1 MELKDRLR
9 ELRKARGITQETAAE
24 ALGVSSQ
31 TISKWERGL
40 RAPDISLLPR
50 IALLYNCTIDHLF
63 GMDTIAA
70 SRTPMQ
76 EETLRSLMKSENYS
90 AMLNLLLTECEAHS
104 NNFQFLCHTLHF
116 ASRHNL
122 YDHPELPRI
131 LPLIAHCENHCADQ
145 DLFHTILSYGLIL
158 SGQSSIP
165 TLHAKT
171 LEFYHKLPNQF
182 AARERFVLF
191 VMQGDELKQNIL
203 QNVWSY
209 FEDAFKFL
217 HHLAEN
223 AETIEEQMHLH
234 QQRADIY
241 EILSE
246 GKYCG
251 LFDGFYL
258 NSYHKLAWKNMQ
270 LGNYE
275 EAEACVDTILQRLRL
290 HLSPESRAN
299 PAALFQPCP
308 PGIESKSALP
318 LLRRMERHPDL
329 APFRKKIKAF
339 REEYESGIQ
348 EFKEGNPNA

>member
-1 MELKDRLR
+1 MELKDSLRRLR
-9 ELRKARGITQETAAE
+9 KERGITQEDVAE
-24 ALGVSSQ
+24 SLGISAQ
-31 TISKWERGL
+31 TVSKWERGL
-40 RAPDISLLPR
+40 CAPDISLLPR

-76 EETLRSLMKSENYS
+76 DETLRSLMKSKNYS

-145 DLFHTILSYGLIL
+145 DLFHTILSYGLTL
-158 SGQSSIP
+158 SAKSNIP

-171 LEFYHKLPNQF
+171 LEFYHMLPNQF

-203 QNVWSY
+203 QNVWFY
-209 FEDAFKFL
+209 FEEAFKFL
-217 HHLAEN
+217 HHMAEN
-223 AETIEEQMHLH
+223 AETIEEQMRLH
-234 QQRADIY
+234 RQRADIY
-241 EILSE
+241 ETLSE

-251 LFDGFYL
+251 IFDGLYL

-299 PAALFQPCP
+299 PAKLFQPGP
-308 PGIESKSALP
+308 PGSESRFVFP

>member
-1 MELKDRLR
+1 M
-9 ELRKARGITQETAAE
+9 
-24 ALGVSSQ
+24 S
-31 TISKWERGL
+31 
-40 RAPDISLLPR
+40 APDISLLPR

-63 GMDTIAA
+63 GMDTIAT

-104 NNFQFLCHTLHF
+104 NNFQLLYHTLHF

-158 SGQSSIP
+158 SAKSNIP
-165 TLHAKT
+165 MLHAKT
-171 LEFYHKLPNQF
+171 LEFYHTLPNQF
-182 AARERFVLF
+182 AARERFVHF
-191 VMQGDELKQNIL
+191 FMQGDELKQNIL
-203 QNVWSY
+203 QNVWFY

-241 EILSE
+241 DVQWNAAKSLHSIMDILSVFSGDNRYKDIKPELMNKKAKGESINMCIVIQTWEEKGIKKERLNTIQKMLRRGYSKEEILDWE
-246 GKYCG
+246 YTEEE
-251 LFDGFYL
+251 Y
-258 NSYHKLAWKNMQ
+258 A
-270 LGNYE
+270 
-275 EAEACVDTILQRLRL
+275 EAERQLLQ
-290 HLSPESRAN
+290 PV
-299 PAALFQPCP
+299 
-308 PGIESKSALP
+308 
-318 LLRRMERHPDL
+318 
-329 APFRKKIKAF
+329 
-339 REEYESGIQ
+339 
-348 EFKEGNPNA
+348 